1 MEGLQA
7 RVLLLCGPSGS
18 GKSHLAARC
27 GLPMVR
33 LDDFYRD
40 IDDPALPH
48 SQTLGI
54 VDWDDPRSWRAEDAV
69 AALDRLCREGQ
80 AEVPEYDMARSIAVG
95 RTTVALDGALTVVAE
110 GVFAPLLVD
119 ELRARGLLADAVVL
133 HRPAWQNFGRRLRR
147 DIRERRGPLPV
158 LWRRGR
164 LLMRAEPGIVDDA
177 LRHGCRPVSLHELE
191 TLLAGMR
198 GP

>member
-18 GKSHLAARC
+18 GKSHVAARC

-33 LDDFYRD
+33 LDDYYRD
-40 IDDPALPH
+40 VDDPALPH

-69 AALDRLCREGQ
+69 EALDRLCREGRAQ
-80 AEVPEYDMARSIAVG
+80 VPTYDMARSIAVG
-95 RTTVALDGALTVVAE
+95 TTTVALDGATAVVAE
-110 GVFAPLLVD
+110 GVFAPVIVD

-133 HRPAWQNFGRRLRR
+133 RRPPWQNFVRRLRR
-147 DIRERRGPLPV
+147 DMQERRGPLPV
-158 LWRRGR
+158 LWRRGL
-164 LLMRAEPGIVDDA
+164 LLMRAEPGIVEDA
-177 LRHGCRPVSLHELE
+177 VSHGCRPATLPELE
-191 TLLAGMR
+191 SLLARLR
-198 GP
+198 GL